1 MDKTVSFNIPTSLY
15 KRFQAVTKDKGT
27 NRSFILRLVFEK
39 WVKEQEKQNKNIS
52 FTEVEEK
59 GW

>member
-52 FTEVEEK
+52 Y
-59 GW
+59 